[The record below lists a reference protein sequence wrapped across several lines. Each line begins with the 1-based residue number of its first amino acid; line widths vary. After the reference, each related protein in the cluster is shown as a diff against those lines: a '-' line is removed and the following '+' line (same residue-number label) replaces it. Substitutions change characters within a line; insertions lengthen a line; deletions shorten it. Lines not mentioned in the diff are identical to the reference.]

1 MAAATHSVEI
11 DAPPAAVY
19 AVITDFA
26 SYPSFVPNQSNATIL
41 SQSGDHW
48 QVEFELSVAKRL
60 RYVLDLVGTPDEAI
74 RWSLVRGDMMKEMA
88 GGWRL
93 EALPDDRTRA
103 HYDIDVALKGF
114 VPRSISKA
122 LIERTLPAN
131 LAAFKSE
138 VERRRG

>member
-1 MAAATHSVEI
+1 MAVATHSIEI
-11 DAPPAAVY
+11 NASPAAVY
-19 AVITDFA
+19 AVITDFK
-26 SYPSFVPNQSNATIL
+26 SYPSFVPNQVGATVL
-41 SQSGDHW
+41 GSGENTW

-60 RYVLDLVGTPDEAI
+60 RYVLDLVGVPSESV

-93 EALPDDRTRA
+93 EALPDGRTRA

-114 VPRSISKA
+114 VPRSISRA

-131 LAAFKSE
+131 MDAFKKE
-138 VERRRG
+138 VERRG

>member
-1 MAAATHSVEI
+1 MAVATHSIEI
-11 DAPPAAVY
+11 NASPAAVY
-19 AVITDFA
+19 AVITDFQ
-26 SYPSFVPNQSNATIL
+26 SYPSFVPNQVGATVLSSTENA
-41 SQSGDHW
+41 W

-60 RYVLDLVGTPDEAI
+60 RYVLDLVGTPDEAV

-93 EALPDDRTRA
+93 EALPDGRTRA

-114 VPRSISKA
+114 VPRSISRA

-131 LAAFKSE
+131 MDAFKKE
-138 VERRRG
+138 VERRG

>member
-11 DAPPAAVY
+11 DAPPEAVY

-26 SYPSFVPNQSNATIL
+26 RYPNFVPNQSSATVL
-41 SQSGDHW
+41 STDGHHW

-60 RYVLDLVGTPDEAI
+60 RYVLDLVGTPDEAV
-74 RWSLVRGDMMKEMA
+74 RWSLVSGDMMKEMN

-93 EALPDDRTRA
+93 EALPDGRTRA
-103 HYDIDVALKGF
+103 HYEIDVALKGF

-138 VERRRG
+138 AERRRG

>member
-1 MAAATHSVEI
+1 MAVATHSIEI

-19 AVITDFA
+19 AVITDFER
-26 SYPSFVPNQSNATIL
+26 YPSFVPNQVGATIL
-41 SQSGDHW
+41 STGENTW

-60 RYVLDLVGTPDEAI
+60 HYVLDLVGTPDETV

-93 EALPDDRTRA
+93 EALPDGRTRA

-114 VPRSISKA
+114 VPRSISRA

-131 LAAFKSE
+131 MDAFKKE
-138 VERRRG
+138 VERRG